1 MNETPVPIG
10 PATYAIMV
18 NGQHFR
24 ATGHNTTETLFIVHD
39 VSGELH
45 FFPLHRLIK
54 VVISA
59 EYKESQRL
67 AALANMPN
75 MPKVPQDRLVV
86 PQRSPLIVPFPVA
99 EEETSP
105 EPGGA

>member
-1 MNETPVPIG
+1 MSEIQQ
-10 PATYAIMV
+10 PAAPPTYGIMV

-24 ATGHNTTETLFIVHD
+24 ATGHNTTETLFIVHEA
-39 VSGELH
+39 SGELH
-45 FFPLHRLIK
+45 FFPLHRLVK

-59 EYKESQRL
+59 EYTQLQRL
-67 AALANMPN
+67 AALANV
-75 MPKVPQDRLVV
+75 PKVPPNKLVV

-105 EPGGA
+105 EPEDA